1 MDGKRKS
8 SQEKDLCQNDNKKIN
23 FGTPENQKADGSG
36 CDDIVAHAFN
46 APIVCV
52 NLEENKLSGRGDSN
66 DNGLANDSRS
76 DENQLVEAYVRGD
89 KETNI
94 SQDKG
99 KAILDEAVD
108 GLMDVPI
115 VDLSSEN
122 DRPNNRTMGSS
133 FKHAMV
139 GGSSR
144 GGNSGKGLDNNI
156 CSDGN
161 ELVEIHKSKDKRKA
175 IFDLNETVWPEDEPF
190 SNIFEV
196 YHLLQVEKYR
206 KIVSILG
213 YGRKVLVMCVGYVIS
228 LTSYLVLEKSPIELA
243 VKALTGHPV
252 PPGFGSNNSRDVN
265 PAGLG
270 TGIYPHPLHQSCMD
284 LRHIEMFNFLCNNL
298 AVENPNGCILAQAPV
313 SEKTFLLVNFISG
326 YLAKHPD
333 SKILFVLPK
342 WSQQLGVLNRWMMS
356 NRSIIFLCGKQFSN
370 IVFKSSS
377 GVEVEASNEC
387 RSILVNVPSLVI
399 FDRGTDPKN
408 EMMGVL
414 RDVARIKTPKKVLLT
429 STLYH
434 TNIKEVF
441 NILDVAFPEFLT
453 HNQAGKQVSKFLKV
467 ESYTHDQPLM
477 DLEEALLSQDSDH
490 GDKIGYLTELR
501 MLTNKIIYNHNGEFL
516 HEDPGL
522 MDFTVVLKPTLSQ
535 KSAWEVEK
543 KSKTKGFKTCSNL
556 SSVTLHPV
564 LSAFSD
570 RAKGLPAPNKDEM
583 DEIIKSI
590 DETDGVKTKFFLGL
604 VKLCDYTNEKIIV
617 VSQYVIPLIFLQ
629 RLVAKIK
636 GWEDGK
642 ETFMIKG
649 DTSHS
654 AREMS
659 INQFN
664 NSYDAKIFFLSIKAC
679 NEQMALTGA
688 TRVLMLD
695 VISNPCIARQAIELT
710 YRRGQLKKVYSY
722 RLVAADT
729 SEEDEE
735 IIAARKEI
743 ISGIWF
749 DGKSYPVD
757 GKFCIPT
764 IDGNYSND
772 YLLGASYMRDDI
784 KTIYKRLV

>member
-1 MDGKRKS
+1 MFDYGGEGGWRGGLSFPLGRWAEISLFLDGIHPMF
-8 SQEKDLCQNDNKKIN
+8 QDLCQNDNKKIN
-23 FGTPENQKADGSG
+23 IGTPENQKGDGSG

-46 APIVCV
+46 VPIERV
-52 NLEENKLSGRGDSN
+52 NLEDNKRSGRGDSN
-66 DNGLANDSRS
+66 GKGLANDLRS
-76 DENQLVEAYVRGD
+76 DENELVEVHARSD

-108 GLMDVPI
+108 GVVDVPI
-115 VDLSSEN
+115 VDVSSEN
-122 DRPNNRTMGSS
+122 DRPNNHTMGSS
-133 FKHAMV
+133 SKHVMV
-139 GGSSR
+139 DGSSR
-144 GGNSGKGLDNNI
+144 GGNSSKGLDNNI

-161 ELVEIHKSKDKRKA
+161 ELVEINKSKDKKKA

-190 SNIFEV
+190 SNIFETCGEIPKDCE
-196 YHLLQVEKYR
+196 HSWIWKEG
-206 KIVSILG
+206 S
-213 YGRKVLVMCVGYVIS
+213 
-228 LTSYLVLEKSPIELA
+228 
-243 VKALTGHPV
+243 GHVCWICGTIDKDHPL
-252 PPGFGSNNSRDVN
+252 PPGFGSDSSKDVN
-265 PAGLG
+265 PGLG
-270 TGIYPHPLHQSCMD
+270 TGIYPHPLHQSCMN
-284 LRHIEMFNFLCNNL
+284 LRHMEIFNFFCNNL

-313 SEKTFLLVNFISG
+313 SEKIFLLINFIYG

-333 SKILFVLPK
+333 SKVLFVLPK
-342 WSQQLGVLNRWMMS
+342 SMSQQLEVLNRWMC

-370 IVFKSSS
+370 IVFKSS
-377 GVEVEASNEC
+377 GVEVEASKDC

-414 RDVARIKTPKKVLLT
+414 RDVARIKTRNKILLT

-434 TNIKEVF
+434 NNIKDVF
-441 NILDVAFPEFLT
+441 NVVDVAFPEFLR
-453 HNQAGKQVSKFLKV
+453 HNQAGKQLSKFLKV

-490 GDKIGYLTELR
+490 GVKIGYLTELR

-516 HEDPGL
+516 REDPGL

-535 KSAWEVEK
+535 KSAWEAEK
-543 KSKTKGFKTCSNL
+543 KSKTKGFKTSSNL
-556 SSVTLHPV
+556 SGITLHPV
-564 LSAFSD
+564 LNAFSD
-570 RAKGLPAPNKDEM
+570 RVKGLPPPKKDEM
-583 DEIIKSI
+583 DEVIKSI

-629 RLVAKIK
+629 RLVAKNK

-649 DTSHS
+649 DTSLS

-664 NSYDAKIFFLSIKAC
+664 NSHDAKIFFVSIKAC

-695 VISNPCIARQAIELT
+695 VISNTCIARQAIELT
-710 YRRGQLKKVYSY
+710 YRRGQQKKVYSY

-749 DGKSYPVD
+749 DGKTYPVD

-764 IDGNYSND
+764 IDGSYTND

-784 KTIYKRLV
+784 KTIHKR